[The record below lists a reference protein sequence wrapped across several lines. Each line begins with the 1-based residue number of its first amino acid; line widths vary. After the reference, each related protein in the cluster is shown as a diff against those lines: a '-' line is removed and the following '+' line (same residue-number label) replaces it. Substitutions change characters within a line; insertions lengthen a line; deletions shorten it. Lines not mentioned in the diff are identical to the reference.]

1 MAEKPE
7 DLNLPTAVITRMIKE
22 VLPDGVN
29 ISKEARAAISKSASV
44 FVLYATSCANN
55 MALQN
60 KRKTLTATDV
70 LDAIEEMEF
79 QSFIK
84 PLKEALEV
92 FKREQKEKKDAAEI
106 KKKQK
111 AEANGKIE
119 AETSEIN
126 KLEKKNENE
135 DDDAAIEVDAVMNI
149 DESTNPYDAD
159 VPMPPQPDIRPD
171 VQEPLLA

>member
-1 MAEKPE
+1 MGQIKNIKLHIVTDIKATNKMAEKPE

-55 MALQN
+55 IALQH

-79 QSFIK
+79 TTFLK

-92 FKREQKEKKDAAEI
+92 FKREQKENKDAAEI

-111 AEANGKIE
+111 EQKLEANGK
-119 AETSEIN
+119 SESN
-126 KLEKKNENE
+126 GTTE
-135 DDDAAIEVDAVMNI
+135 
-149 DESTNPYDAD
+149 
-159 VPMPPQPDIRPD
+159 
-171 VQEPLLA
+171 

>member
-55 MALQN
+55 IALQH

-79 QSFIK
+79 TTFLK
-84 PLKEALEV
+84 PLKEALEI

-111 AEANGKIE
+111 EQKMEPLTNGVGETNGEALEGGNTEEGKAEEEGENM
-119 AETSEIN
+119 ETIDADET
-126 KLEKKNENE
+126 EKGDQNEN
-135 DDDAAIEVDAVMNI
+135 AIVDSAQP
-149 DESTNPYDAD
+149 E
-159 VPMPPQPDIRPD
+159 PM
-171 VQEPLLA
+171 VVA

>member
-22 VLPDGVN
+22 VLPDGVA

-55 MALQN
+55 IALQH

-79 QSFIK
+79 TTFLK

-111 AEANGKIE
+111 EQKLEANGKSE
-119 AETSEIN
+119 SNGATEEKTDNGAEKDDSIDMEEGN
-126 KLEKKNENE
+126 NVDENTNPN
-135 DDDAAIEVDAVMNI
+135 DGGDAV
-149 DESTNPYDAD
+149 TRA
-159 VPMPPQPDIRPD
+159 QPEAM
-171 VQEPLLA
+171 VVA